1 MIVDNSSVDMTNV
14 SLASKMIQRENIDL
28 SRHFYMKNK
37 AHNWRSL
44 YGTEMGFPLCV
55 DN

>member
-1 MIVDNSSVDMTNV
+1 MTVDTSSVDMTNV
-14 SLASKMIQRENIDL
+14 SLDSEMIQREKIDR

-44 YGTEMGFPLCV
+44 YGTELGFPLCV